1 MRYSAGFITIWEN
14 KLESLVDDDLH
25 SLVEFAYTN
34 RHSEFMRQ
42 LKALAHEQRYKASG
56 DSLQAKCMSVRHQ
69 IGRLGLHARSARAL
83 ASYTHRM
90 MDMDFLEFYSVQAVP
105 IPVKINGRPSPRKST
120 NVEAALKRMLPANAP
135 ELEAC
140 RQALALMD
148 EPLQISERFLND
160 YSNSRNN
167 TTIHAE
173 VQVLHHFDEHDE
185 KFAGGDKYI
194 ACSKPACFCCH
205 LYFRHHP
212 GGFVEPRS
220 HHKIYLTWQPPGMGS
235 ATIGKKN
242 QLRDILNL
250 MIADI
255 RRDAL
260 GQITNRAAPRGYH
273 PDSITGISLSI
284 FPTPELDTI
293 STAAH
298 DERESDALSDFGS
311 EYSSLESD
319 NATASSSSIALPN
332 MDDDTDE
339 EEGGISLFGM
349 AEMASSLPQR
359 ASLYSQE

>member
-1 MRYSAGFITIWEN
+1 MRYLAGFITIWEN
-14 KLESLVDDDLH
+14 ELENLAEDDLH

-42 LKALAHEQRYKASG
+42 LANLAHEQRYKASE
-56 DSLQAKCMSVRHQ
+56 DSLQAKCVSIRHQ

-90 MDMDFLEFYSVQAVP
+90 MAFLESYSVQAVP
-105 IPVKINGRPSPRKST
+105 IPVKTNGRPPPRKST

-135 ELEAC
+135 GFEAY

-148 EPLQISERFLND
+148 KPF
-160 YSNSRNN
+160 N

-173 VQVLHHFDEHDE
+173 VQVLHHFDEND
-185 KFAGGDKYI
+185 KQFAGGDKYI

-220 HHKIYLTWQPPGMGS
+220 HHKIYLNWQPPGVES
-235 ATIGKKN
+235 DIIGKKN

-260 GQITNRAAPRGYH
+260 GQITERAAPRGYH

-284 FPTPELDTI
+284 FPTPELDTV

-298 DERESDALSDFGS
+298 NERESDALSDIGS

-319 NATASSSSIALPN
+319 NATASSSSIALPD

-349 AEMASSLPQR
+349 EEMASSLPQR
-359 ASLYSQE
+359 ASLYSQEQVPGILHKA